1 MAKKEIKEEVQDV
14 AVAEAT
20 VETQEQPVKEG
31 FVFFI

>member
-20 VETQEQPVKEG
+20 VETQEQPVLLL
-31 FVFFI
+31 